1 MYGDIDVLELEGAWK
16 WKEVGHVPGC
26 IEFIQLG
33 DASIYSMSALRTPCT
48 VGCMRTPESTAKCL
62 ILVRIKIENFWPEA

>member
-1 MYGDIDVLELEGAWK
+1 MYGDIDVRELEGAWK

-33 DASIYSMSALRTPCT
+33 DVYSWRFARRAQQGVCHKYI
-48 VGCMRTPESTAKCL
+48 VIAKPEDFDG
-62 ILVRIKIENFWPEA
+62 LVNE

>member
-33 DASIYSMSALRTPCT
+33 DVYSWYVGASHAVHRRVYVICTLSSRSQKTSM
-48 VGCMRTPESTAKCL
+48 G
-62 ILVRIKIENFWPEA
+62 